1 MEFPLSMEHI
11 IKDGRKPK
19 LKKRKKS
26 KEKSKKYKIEEHPGN
41 YEGLGLELPEE

>member
-11 IKDGRKPK
+11 IKDGRKPN
-19 LKKRKKS
+19 LKKKK
-26 KEKSKKYKIEEHPGN
+26 KQRKSKKYKMEEHPGN